1 MNTSRPVLSLS
12 VSGMSCE
19 GCAKAVKRLVL
30 REDPQAEVDV
40 DLSAAAAKIV
50 SDQPSSRF
58 TTALTEAG
66 YPAQTKA

>member
-50 SDQPSSRF
+50 SDQPTSRF
-58 TTALTEAG
+58 ITVLTEAG

>member
-1 MNTSRPVLSLS
+1 MNTARPVLSLS

-30 REDPQAEVDV
+30 KKDPQAEVEV

-50 SDQPSSRF
+50 SDQSSTVF
-58 TTALTEAG
+58 TEALTQAG
-66 YPAQTKA
+66 YPATLRL

>member
-19 GCAKAVKRLVL
+19 GCVKAVKRLVL
-30 REDPQAEVDV
+30 RKDPQADVEV
-40 DLSAAAAKIV
+40 DLSAATAKIV

-66 YPAQTKA
+66 YPAQIRA